1 MVTQRNVS
9 HSSNSE
15 RKLMEH
21 LSVRPNVLATVQYA
35 MELEELHVLSVKLV
49 INFKV
54 ENVSLIIRH
63 ASQDA
68 NSALEVQEYKT
79 RQLH

>member
-1 MVTQRNVS
+1 MIDAHELEVQRSLLELPHMQIDAVIALSEHTYTTQ
-9 HSSNSE
+9 
-15 RKLMEH
+15 
-21 LSVRPNVLATVQYA
+21 VQ
-35 MELEELHVLSVKLV
+35 EELHVLSVKLV

-79 RQLH
+79 RQL